1 MGSRGRALYRAARRV
16 AAFLALATAS
26 LSCLPAP
33 AAGSVVAVPAVRE
46 REALDA
52 CLAEGIAVTAPS
64 TVLVPLSDFSKIVSV
79 SASEALARALP
90 GDPRRTPFLDEL
102 ERRLSAVD
110 GAGYRWCLLYVDD
123 PGGSRAVTA
132 ALDRAGLPWIGT
144 ASLGADSRMID
155 STPLALAIALLWGLW
170 LVARPRRT
178 GSRRDG
184 IRRSASLRLTKTD
197 CIRIGIEARELG
209 RRLASIACAWP
220 LLLPLRPGST
230 ALGIATMA
238 LFISMDEARPRGRAG
253 LPALRPLWP
262 IGLFGVLIAAVAVTE
277 DASILAYAGASAIL
291 RVAFA
296 RASAWRSGRT
306 ERHTAPVFSPLARRG
321 AAREA
326 GALALASSVPMLGL
340 LVMAW
345 ALASPPASDPVGP
358 GLEFGERLGAGAA
371 RRLLTDHLEYQRAL
385 TYGRLGEAR
394 IGEPG
399 YTPAIRFAEE
409 NGRVRL
415 ASVGEAAATRPGSAE
430 DEAEPSPALAL
441 LARRAITGVGD
452 ARP

>member
-1 MGSRGRALYRAARRV
+1 
-16 AAFLALATAS
+16 
-26 LSCLPAP
+26 
-33 AAGSVVAVPAVRE
+33 
-46 REALDA
+46 
-52 CLAEGIAVTAPS
+52 
-64 TVLVPLSDFSKIVSV
+64 
-79 SASEALARALP
+79 
-90 GDPRRTPFLDEL
+90 
-102 ERRLSAVD
+102 
-110 GAGYRWCLLYVDD
+110 
-123 PGGSRAVTA
+123 
-132 ALDRAGLPWIGT
+132 
-144 ASLGADSRMID
+144 
-155 STPLALAIALLWGLW
+155 
-170 LVARPRRT
+170 
-178 GSRRDG
+178 
-184 IRRSASLRLTKTD
+184 
-197 CIRIGIEARELG
+197 
-209 RRLASIACAWP
+209 
-220 LLLPLRPGST
+220 
-230 ALGIATMA
+230 MA
-238 LFISMDEARPRGRAG
+238 LFMSLDEARPGGRAG

-262 IGLFGVLIAAVAVTE
+262 VGLLGVLIAAVAVTE

-296 RASAWRSGRT
+296 RARAWRSGRS

-321 AAREA
+321 AASEA

-415 ASVGEAAATRPGSAE
+415 ASVGEAAATRPGPAE